1 MFKLVKLDRLKFPAG
16 VLVGIMIFSGSAMAF
31 NNYVSDNTPANGYL
45 LCANNKTKV
54 VTFPNKLTCPAGTKA
69 LDLGAVTGIEVPK
82 GPAGPEGPKGLT
94 GDASTS
100 IYNLKLKDASGKI
113 VEDLVTDGIVFKDG
127 YYWNLDY
134 ATGQFSPTGALYSVY
149 KDSECRGD
157 LVHYVFGIDPVSANT
172 QFEIYKKSLLT
183 GVLYSL
189 YGDSG
194 ILDIGPYKVT
204 GDATLIDN
212 RNTLMGEILNDGQ
225 KTTFYRKNTLLN
237 NKCEPATEVWFY
249 STGVEKSTIKI
260 PSPLPAPVGWFKG

>member
-1 MFKLVKLDRLKFPAG
+1 MLNMHSRYTIFVVSA
-16 VLVGIMIFSGSAMAF
+16 LVGIAAYAVASESSVNTVEHIF
-31 NNYVSDNTPANGYL
+31 
-45 LCANNKTKV
+45 CINNKTKV
-54 VTFPNKLTCPAGTKA
+54 LTYSKSGKCLKGNEAIKVSSIGPQ
-69 LDLGAVTGIEVPK
+69 GIQGLPGEM
-82 GPAGPEGPKGLT
+82 GPVGPEGPKGLK

-113 VEDLVTDGIVFKDG
+113 VEDLVTDGVVFKDG

-134 ATGQFSPTGALYSVY
+134 ATGKFSPTDGLYSVY

-157 LVHYVFGIDPVSANT
+157 LVHYVFGIDPVSAKT

-212 RNTLMGEILNDGQ
+212 RNTLMGEILDYGQ

-237 NKCEPATEVWFY
+237 NKCEPTTEVWFY
-249 STGVEKSTIKI
+249 FTGVEKSTIKI
-260 PSPLPAPVGWFKG
+260 PSPLPAPVGWFKD